1 MGKIFNPVKQWEVF
15 NRCVRVAMQ
24 QQDVKTHA
32 ELAALMGMNRSV
44 VSKRLSLGGW
54 SMEEAWRLVRLLKIG
69 PETAAVMMASVAA

>member
-1 MGKIFNPVKQWEVF
+1 MAKVFNPVKQWEIF

-24 QQDVKTHA
+24 QQDIKTHA

-54 SMEEAWRLVRLLKIG
+54 SVEETWRLIRILKIK
-69 PETAAVMMASVAA
+69 PETTAVMMASVA